1 MNLREKYGSLALI
14 AGASEGI
21 GAAYAHHLA
30 AAGINL
36 VMIARRKEQLE
47 RFAAELNTRFSIETI
62 CIQED
67 LADPDSADRISDL
80 IKDYEINLFIYN
92 AGNSYIGKFEDQS
105 LKVHHEIAITNMFTP
120 LHLIHSIAPGMLKRG
135 KGAIILMA

>member
-1 MNLREKYGSLALI
+1 MDLKEKYGSLALI

-36 VMIARRKEQLE
+36 VLVARRKEQLE
-47 RFAAELNTRFSIETI
+47 QFAAELTTRYGIETI

-67 LADPDSADRISDL
+67 LADPDAAERITEH
-80 IKDYEINLFIYN
+80 IKAYEINLFIYN
-92 AGNSYIGKFEDQS
+92 AGNSYIGKFEEQTW
-105 LKVHHEIAITNMFTP
+105 KVHKDIAMTNMITP
-120 LHLIHSIAPGMLKRG
+120 LQLV
-135 KGAIILMA
+135 